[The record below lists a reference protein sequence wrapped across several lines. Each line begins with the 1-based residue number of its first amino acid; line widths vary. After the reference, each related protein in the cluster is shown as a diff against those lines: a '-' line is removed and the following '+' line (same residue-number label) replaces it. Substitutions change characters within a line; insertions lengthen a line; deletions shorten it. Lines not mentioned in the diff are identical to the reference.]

1 MLIYGNNEKGVDAGS
16 PLLLILLLNFV
27 HKPKDS
33 RTVP

>member
-16 PLLLILLLNFV
+16 PLLILFLNFV